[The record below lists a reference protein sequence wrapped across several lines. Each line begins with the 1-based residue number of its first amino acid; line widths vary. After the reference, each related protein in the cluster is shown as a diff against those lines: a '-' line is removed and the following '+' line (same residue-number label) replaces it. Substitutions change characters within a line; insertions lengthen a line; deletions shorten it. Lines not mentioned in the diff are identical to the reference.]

1 MCFDY
6 EILEKQ
12 KSKKKSAIDENI
24 ETIPELEKVE
34 EHPLISSA

>member
-12 KSKKKSAIDENI
+12 KSKKKNVIDESI

-34 EHPLISSA
+34 EQPLISSA